1 MSWFDGRWLLLGVT
15 AMLVTGCVRGTML
28 IDGPELQQWI
38 AVGDAAWRYDN
49 NELVGDGAG
58 QGFLMTRENYKDFRL
73 NLEFWIDE
81 TTNSGVFV
89 RCQDR
94 DNIHPDTCFEVNIWD
109 NHPQQ
114 EARTGSI
121 VFKVMPPLADI
132 STAGRWNT
140 MDITADGQ
148 KLVVRVNSRITALMD
163 RADTAPGFIALQHWE
178 KGTVRFRNIQ
188 VLPI

>member
-1 MSWFDGRWLLLGVT
+1 MKGLGSKWLVLSGIALLLI
-15 AMLVTGCVRGTML
+15 GCARGNML

-38 AVGDAAWRYDN
+38 AVGEANWRTEN
-49 NELVGDGAG
+49 GELVADGAG
-58 QGFLMTRENYKDFRL
+58 EGFLMTRSSYQDFRL

-94 DNIHPDTCFEVNIWD
+94 ANILPDTCFEVNIWD

-114 EARTGSI
+114 DARTGAI
-121 VFKVMPPLADI
+121 VLKVMPPLQKI
-132 STAGRWNT
+132 VTVGRWNT
-140 MDITADGQ
+140 MDITAEGQ
-148 KLVVRVNSRITALMD
+148 KLVVRVNSQITALMD

>member
-1 MSWFDGRWLLLGVT
+1 MRGLNGKWLVLSLIAVLL
-15 AMLVTGCVRGTML
+15 MGCARGNML

-38 AVGDAAWRYDN
+38 AAGEANWRYEN
-49 NELVGDGAG
+49 AELVADGAG
-58 QGFLMTRENYKDFRL
+58 EGFLMTRSSYKDFRL

-94 DNIHPDTCFEVNIWD
+94 ANIHPETCFEVNIWD

-114 EARTGSI
+114 DARTGAI
-121 VFKVMPPLADI
+121 VLKVMPPLQNI
-132 STAGRWNT
+132 VTVGRWNT
-140 MDITADGQ
+140 MDITAEGQ
-148 KLVVRVNSRITALMD
+148 KLVVRVNSQITALMD